1 VLRLLRAPESLISR
15 VTDRPGHD
23 RRYAVDATKVRALGW
38 RPGWTFDA
46 ALAATVEWY
55 RANRWWWEPLRAG
68 SARVVA
74 RDLETPDAD

>member
-1 VLRLLRAPESLISR
+1 MVCPQCFKKARKREGKAADQLAS
-15 VTDRPGHD
+15 
-23 RRYAVDATKVRALGW
+23 RYAVDATKVRALGW

-55 RANRWWWEPLRAG
+55 QANRWWWEPLRVD